1 MSAFNTIALIG
12 RYHSPDV
19 ATALVTMGEYL
30 RKQGC
35 AVMVEKETAATNG
48 VGGFPIADYDEIGA
62 RADLV
67 VVQGGDGSMLNAA
80 RNLAAHHVPLVGVN
94 QGRLGFMTDIA
105 SPHMLDAMADILA
118 GRHAIEERTML
129 AAEVR
134 RDGEVTLATLA
145 LNDAVVNK
153 GSVGRLIEFVVNIDG
168 EFVYDLRADGLI
180 VATPTG
186 STAYALSSDGPI
198 LQPSV
203 PGFAL
208 VPICPHTLSNRPI
221 MVSDRTVI
229 EISLKRSIDARLHF
243 DGQLQ
248 CDLQEGDRVLVRRA
262 EHTVKFVH
270 PPGYSYFAMLRQKL
284 HWSEVLYPR
293 MLLHLSIRDFAIVDR
308 LELEFRPGFTALT
321 GETGAGKSI
330 LIDALSLTLGDRT
343 GSEQVRSGAE
353 RADVT
358 AEFAIDS
365 FPGIGDWLHEQ
376 ALEGDP
382 NRLLLRRV
390 LDANGRSRAFING
403 HAATINQMREAGDR
417 LVDIHGQHAHQSLLR
432 PEAQR
437 LVLDVHAGLASLAQ
451 ETGGAQDRK

>member
-1 MSAFNTIALIG
+1 MSAFKTIALIG
-12 RYHSPDV
+12 RHDSPDV
-19 ATALVTMGEYL
+19 ASALATMGDYL
-30 RKQGC
+30 RKQGRE
-35 AVMVEKETAATNG
+35 VLVEKETAASNH
-48 VGGFPIADYDEIGA
+48 VSGFPIADYDEIGA

-80 RNLAAHHVPLVGVN
+80 RNLAGHHVPLVGVN

-105 SPHMLDAMADILA
+105 SPNMLDAMAEILA
-118 GRHAIEERTML
+118 GRFTIEERTML
-129 AAEVR
+129 AAEVH
-134 RDGEVTLATLA
+134 RDGVVTLATLA

-270 PPGYSYFAMLRQKL
+270 PPSYSYFAMLRQKL
-284 HWSEVLYPR
+284 HWSEVL
-293 MLLHLSIRDFAIVDR
+293 
-308 LELEFRPGFTALT
+308 
-321 GETGAGKSI
+321 
-330 LIDALSLTLGDRT
+330 
-343 GSEQVRSGAE
+343 
-353 RADVT
+353 
-358 AEFAIDS
+358 
-365 FPGIGDWLHEQ
+365 
-376 ALEGDP
+376 
-382 NRLLLRRV
+382 
-390 LDANGRSRAFING
+390 
-403 HAATINQMREAGDR
+403 
-417 LVDIHGQHAHQSLLR
+417 
-432 PEAQR
+432 
-437 LVLDVHAGLASLAQ
+437 
-451 ETGGAQDRK
+451 

>member
-1 MSAFNTIALIG
+1 MSPFNTIALIG
-12 RYHSPDV
+12 RHHSPDV

-30 RKQGC
+30 RKQGR
-35 AVMVEKETAATNG
+35 AVLVEKETAATNR
-48 VGGFPIADYDEIGA
+48 VDGFPVADYDEIGT

-94 QGRLGFMTDIA
+94 QGRLGFMA
-105 SPHMLDAMADILA
+105 EILA
-118 GRHAIEERTML
+118 GRHTIEERTML
-129 AAEVR
+129 AAEVHR
-134 RDGEVTLATLA
+134 GGVVTLATLA

-248 CDLQEGDRVLVRRA
+248 CDLQEGDRVLIRRA

-284 HWSEVLYPR
+284 HWSEVL
-293 MLLHLSIRDFAIVDR
+293 
-308 LELEFRPGFTALT
+308 
-321 GETGAGKSI
+321 
-330 LIDALSLTLGDRT
+330 
-343 GSEQVRSGAE
+343 
-353 RADVT
+353 
-358 AEFAIDS
+358 
-365 FPGIGDWLHEQ
+365 
-376 ALEGDP
+376 
-382 NRLLLRRV
+382 
-390 LDANGRSRAFING
+390 
-403 HAATINQMREAGDR
+403 
-417 LVDIHGQHAHQSLLR
+417 
-432 PEAQR
+432 
-437 LVLDVHAGLASLAQ
+437 
-451 ETGGAQDRK
+451 